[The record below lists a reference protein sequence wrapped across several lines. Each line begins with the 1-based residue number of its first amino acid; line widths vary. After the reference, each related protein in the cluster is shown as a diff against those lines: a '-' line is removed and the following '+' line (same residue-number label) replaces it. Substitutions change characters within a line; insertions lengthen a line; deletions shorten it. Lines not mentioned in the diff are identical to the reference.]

1 MFCGREKETQEILEH
16 CKAGRFVVVTG
27 HPGLG
32 VTTLL
37 IEGVAPALRNFGF
50 IVVRF
55 HDWQGRFFR
64 TQLVEL
70 IADIVRDQADEGFLA
85 ASETLSEMLARIRR
99 KTGRPV
105 ALLLDQFE
113 DYLRCHAGTDVSDS
127 FDADISQAI
136 GAHECQVVLVLQ
148 DHALSA
154 FHRLEPYIPNLMG
167 YRMRLGPL
175 EEAGARLL
183 VTGTGHEEGVQFE
196 PAVVDA
202 LVKAPAAQYQGGV
215 HPFYLIAGIRRLLD
229 AAAEKKWTTATAG
242 MIQIY
247 GGADRLILES
257 IDLKLGK
264 LNPTQTDLFFR
275 WCGILISSDE
285 ERLAVAAEALSEY
298 SGRLN
303 RFALSLIT
311 VLMEEGILRTV
322 ELQGAIHYEIA
333 RDSLTLLIRDWWKR
347 RETMLI
353 ARRRARFRVR
363 SVSLAAGSILA
374 LYAVWL
380 FLSVKK

>member
-1 MFCGREKETQEILEH
+1 VFCGREKETQEILEH
-16 CKAGRFVVVTG
+16 CKAGRLVVVTA

-32 VTTLL
+32 STTLL
-37 IEGVAPALRNFGF
+37 KEGIAPPLRDCGF
-50 IVVRF
+50 IVVQF
-55 HDWQGRFFR
+55 HDWHGRFFR

-70 IADIVRDQADEGFLA
+70 IADAVRDQADESFLA

-113 DYLRCHAGTDVSDS
+113 DYLRCHTGSDVSES
-127 FDADISQAI
+127 FDADISHAA
-136 GAHECQVVLVLQ
+136 GGHECQVVLALQ
-148 DHALSA
+148 DHAVDA
-154 FHRLEPYIPNLMG
+154 FQRLEQYIPNLMG
-167 YRMRLGPL
+167 CNLRLGPL
-175 EEAGARLL
+175 QEADARLV

-196 PAVVDA
+196 PSVVDA

-215 HPFYLIAGIRRLLD
+215 HPFYLMAGIRRLLD

-257 IDLKLGK
+257 LDLKLGK

-275 WCGILISSDE
+275 WCGILLSADE
-285 ERLAVAAEALSEY
+285 ERLAVSAEALSEY

-311 VLMEEGILRTV
+311 LLMEEGILRTV
-322 ELQGAIHYEIA
+322 ELPGAMRYEIA
-333 RDSLTLLIRDWWKR
+333 RDSLTLPIRDWWKR

-374 LYAVWL
+374 LYALWL
-380 FLSVKK
+380 FLSLKK

>member
-1 MFCGREKETQEILEH
+1 MFCGREKETKEILEH
-16 CKAGRFVVVTG
+16 CKAGRLVVVTA

-32 VTTLL
+32 ATTLL
-37 IEGVAPALRNFGF
+37 KEGVVPALRNFGF
-50 IVVRF
+50 IVVAFR
-55 HDWQGRFFR
+55 DWQGRFFR

-70 IADIVRDQADEGFLA
+70 IADAVRDQADEGFLA
-85 ASETLSEMLARIRR
+85 ESETLFDMLARIRR
-99 KTGRPV
+99 RTGRPV

-113 DYLRCHAGTDVSDS
+113 DYLRCHSGTDVSDS
-127 FDADISQAI
+127 FDADISHAI
-136 GAHECQVVLVLQ
+136 GAHECQVVIALQ
-148 DHALSA
+148 DHGIEALRR
-154 FHRLEPYIPNLMG
+154 FEQYIPNLMG
-167 YRMRLGPL
+167 CHLQLGPL
-175 EEAGARLL
+175 EETAARLL
-183 VTGTGHEEGVQFE
+183 VTGTAQEEGVQFE
-196 PAVVDA
+196 AAVVDA
-202 LVKAPAAQYQGGV
+202 LVKAPVAQYQSGV
-215 HPFYLIAGIRRLLD
+215 HPFYLLAGIRRLLD
-229 AAAEKKWTTATAG
+229 AAAEKKWTTATAS

-247 GGADRLILES
+247 GGADRLIIES
-257 IDLKLGK
+257 LDIKLGK
-264 LNPTQTDLFFR
+264 LNPTQTDLLFR
-275 WCGILISSDE
+275 WCGILISTDE
-285 ERLAVAAEALSEY
+285 ERLAVSVEALSEY

-322 ELQGAIHYEIA
+322 ELPGAMRYEIA

-380 FLSVKK
+380 FLTLKK